1 MKGSSSAVR
10 HSRLSLK
17 APAKIN
23 WFLGV
28 GGKRADGYHDITS
41 LMQCISLCDTLTF
54 DNADSISVTSDLAV
68 PVRDNLVY
76 KAASVLKEYT
86 SFGKGA
92 DILLKKSVPVSAGLG
107 GGSSDAAYTLLG
119 LNELW
124 GLGLSRNRLSAIAS
138 EIGSDVPFFLS
149 GPAALVEGRGE
160 KTIRVKIGSSVA
172 LLLVKPAVTVS
183 TAWAYTDF
191 DRMSRN
197 RGELTKKVVDIKL
210 FCRALTRKDF
220 SSLGNMLFNDLEE
233 IVAEKY
239 PVVMEIKLRLIEQGA
254 FFAAMSGS
262 GPTIFGVFGS
272 AEAAEK
278 AAGRM
283 GNHLCRVVET
293 LVA

>member
-160 KTIRVKIGSSVA
+160 KTIRV
-172 LLLVKPAVTVS
+172 
-183 TAWAYTDF
+183 